1 MKPATKAVVAVLAAT
16 LWISVNEFV
25 RNEFLVKDHWTAHYR
40 SLGMT
45 FPSAPVNGAIWGL
58 WSLLFA
64 LSILIISR
72 PFDLLRTTALAWL
85 VGFGLMWVV
94 LGNLGVLPFGILPYA
109 VPLSLLEAFGA
120 AWIVKRIT

>member
-1 MKPATKAVVAVLAAT
+1 MKPTARTVVAVLAAT
-16 LWISVNEFV
+16 LWVSVNEFV
-25 RNEFLVKDHWTAHYR
+25 RNEFIVKEHWTAHYR
-40 SLGMT
+40 SLGLE

-64 LSILIISR
+64 ISILIISK

-94 LGNLGVLPFGILPYA
+94 LGNLGVLPYGILPYA
-109 VPLSLLEAFGA
+109 LPLSLVETFGA
-120 AWIVKRIT
+120 AWIVKKIT

>member
-1 MKPATKAVVAVLAAT
+1 MKPTARTVVAVLAAT
-16 LWISVNEFV
+16 LWVSVNEFV
-25 RNEFLVKDHWTAHYR
+25 RNEFIVKEHWTAHYR
-40 SLGMT
+40 SLGLE

-64 LSILIISR
+64 ISILIISK

-94 LGNLGVLPFGILPYA
+94 LGNLGVLPYGILPYA
-109 VPLSLLEAFGA
+109 LPLSLVETFGA
-120 AWIVKRIT
+120 AWIVKKIA